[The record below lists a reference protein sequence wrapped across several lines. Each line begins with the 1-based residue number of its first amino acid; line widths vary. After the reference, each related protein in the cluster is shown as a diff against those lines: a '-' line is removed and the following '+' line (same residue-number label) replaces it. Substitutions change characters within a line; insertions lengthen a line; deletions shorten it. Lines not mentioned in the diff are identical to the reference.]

1 MIHDGIIDIATG
13 LSASTKKWKNKKVK
27 WSKLIDKLSKP
38 VVTNETHAQFMAAN
52 KTDQSKIKDVGGFVS
67 YRKCRKVSKN
77 SCNYISMLKYKYV
90 IDSGNF
96 SSIEAFQEYLNRMG
110 KKGYELIQ

>member
-1 MIHDGIIDIATG
+1 MIYDGIIDIATG

-52 KTDQSKIKDVGGFVS
+52 KADQSKIKDVGGFV
-67 YRKCRKVSKN
+67 
-77 SCNYISMLKYKYV
+77 
-90 IDSGNF
+90 GG
-96 SSIEAFQEYLNRMG
+96 YLV
-110 KKGYELIQ
+110 

>member
-52 KTDQSKIKDVGGFVS
+52 
-67 YRKCRKVSKN
+67 
-77 SCNYISMLKYKYV
+77 
-90 IDSGNF
+90 
-96 SSIEAFQEYLNRMG
+96 
-110 KKGYELIQ
+110 